1 MKVEKEHTRSS
12 GRREGL
18 KSFISSEY
26 RNLVSYVRRYFNE
39 KYYDLSAEDII
50 QDVAVNVFS
59 KLDFDTHVENIAG
72 YVYRSIRNRI
82 TDLQRNKRKEF
93 PFERFSNNDG
103 EDHFSENISEAPRLF
118 FNEIDDEKFYDSM
131 QEALNKLSPNQQMVF
146 VATEIDGFTFE
157 ELSDQLEIPIGTLLS
172 WKHRGVKKL
181 KEIINIDD
189 FYIKN
194 DNE

>member
-1 MKVEKEHTRSS
+1 MKVEKEHK
-12 GRREGL
+12 GL

-39 KYYDLSAEDII
+39 NYYDISAEDIV

-59 KLDFDTHVENIAG
+59 KLDFDAHVENIAG

-82 TDLQRNKRKEF
+82 IDFQRKKRKEIL
-93 PFERFSNNDG
+93 FEKFTGNDG
-103 EDHFSENISEAPRLF
+103 EDHFSENISEASEFF
-118 FNEIDDEKFYDSM
+118 FNEIDDDKFYASM

-181 KEIINIDD
+181 KEIISIDD

-194 DNE
+194 DND